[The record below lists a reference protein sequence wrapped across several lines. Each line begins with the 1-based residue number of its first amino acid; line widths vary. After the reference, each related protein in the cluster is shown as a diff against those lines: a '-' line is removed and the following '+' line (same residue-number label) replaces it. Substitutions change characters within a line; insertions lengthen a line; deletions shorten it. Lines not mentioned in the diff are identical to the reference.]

1 MQTRLREHVFL
12 IAFLVCA
19 MLVLTLHPSL
29 AYADFEGSLRSL
41 KSQLSNVVLPLL
53 AVIGLLV
60 ASFSYL
66 TGNPNAKQHITYALI
81 GAGVGFGAQAIIDFI
96 SSSIN

>member
-1 MQTRLREHVFL
+1 MSTQKRDRILFFSL
-12 IAFLVCA
+12 IA
-19 MLVLTLHPSL
+19 LTTLAVAVHPDV
-29 AYADFEGSLRSL
+29 AFADFEGSLRNM

-66 TGNPNAKQHITYALI
+66 TGNINAKQHITYALI

-96 SSSIN
+96 SSSVH